1 MPDYISWVRKFLK
14 TWPAWQAFSM
24 FILPTVSLGVT
35 GPPRSYEEVK
45 GFPYLRVLT
54 VFSSELNRAWL
65 WAQAVVTE
73 LFIY

>member
-1 MPDYISWVRKFLK
+1 
-14 TWPAWQAFSM
+14 M
-24 FILPTVSLGVT
+24 FILPMVSLGVT
-35 GPPRSYEEVK
+35 GPPRSYEVREP
-45 GFPYLRVLT
+45 FNFLRVLT